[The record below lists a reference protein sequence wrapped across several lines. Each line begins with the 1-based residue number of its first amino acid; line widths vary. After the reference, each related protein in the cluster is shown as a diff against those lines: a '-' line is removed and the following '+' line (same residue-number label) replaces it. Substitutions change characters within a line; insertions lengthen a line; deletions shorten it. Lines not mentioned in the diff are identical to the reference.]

1 LSFAAELSLDG
12 GVVLEE
18 ELLDDGGVLG
28 VDMEPEE
35 PDGVVVLELLDGVLG
50 VIVEELELDAGGVV
64 VDGVVVVDAL
74 PLSR

>member
-1 LSFAAELSLDG
+1 LSFAAVPLSLEG
-12 GVVLEE
+12 GVVL
-18 ELLDDGGVLG
+18 LDEGGVLG

-35 PDGVVVLELLDGVLG
+35 PDGVVLLELLGGVLG

-64 VDGVVVVDAL
+64 VEGVVVVDVL